1 MNRFLLKNDTTENV
15 SARVTVSPSDE
26 LGNLGHD
33 AATVIEGDRL
43 TTCLAP
49 TAVDLP
55 EPTGHRSQCFELN
68 DNGRYAVEIN
78 GVVQPYAFTPA
89 DLMDCFNG
97 QHESQVRFLE
107 CMRPAISCDGANSQ
121 VSVFMSLPWQGESG
135 GAINLYNDET
145 NELISEIQ
153 GYYLN
158 PPDYNMADRLSPDVT
173 YITANSEGN
182 STQTDYGNYRVTQ
195 QLISY
200 RNTTDNPVRLRFE
213 ILHSSENE
221 FPKTIFTEETEFHHN
236 PTLFLIEETQDYS
249 VYGVCLAPAED
260 KPEISCDGA
269 TDSARLT
276 DGSGTW
282 NIELNGKLYVSPDGY
297 GLGYFIHQ
305 TPELNA
311 EIEGGG
317 DGDFQ
322 FHNVSTTKHQRIRI
336 IPVDGSSW
344 EIHPGNNNP
353 TVAVN
358 DDGSISLCLAPTRPE
373 ITCDGAVPVF
383 EAKTSFETNVIEV
396 SVDGGPWSDIYSAE
410 GIFVSFVPGNP
421 GADIR
426 FNLEG
431 SDPKRVRVR
440 TSRDIGLYVNPI
452 SGFDQINTNKAYTL
466 YDRDGNII
474 DAFDPKNQDHSGREF
489 DDTGTTDDFAVF
501 FAEAEF
507 CLATEPSPTY
517 AIRLEGE
524 SSLKEMFEN
533 NISSEK
539 HRDTK
544 VVELEF
550 YEGLEIISMQAFSD
564 CSISGELTFS
574 DSVWLIGQNAFLR
587 NNISEITLGSGIKRL
602 GNYAFRDNKIT
613 TIHIY
618 ATTPPEIE
626 SESWPP
632 FEGNVIEKIYVPT
645 SVVDA
650 YKSAPYWSTFADKI
664 FGF

>member
-1 MNRFLLKNDTTENV
+1 MNRFLFKNDTAENITA
-15 SARVTVSPSDE
+15 SISVTPSDE
-26 LGNLGHD
+26 LGNLGHT
-33 AATVIEGDRL
+33 AATIIEENKL

-49 TAVDLP
+49 TVITLP
-55 EPTGHRSQCFELN
+55 EPTKYRSDCFELS
-68 DNGRYAVEIN
+68 DDGLYAVEIN
-78 GVVQPYAFTPA
+78 GVVQPYAFTPT
-89 DLMDCFNG
+89 DLLDAFNG
-97 QHESQVRFLE
+97 MHESKIKFRE
-107 CMRPAISCDGANSQ
+107 CVEDACLNATTGAITGG
-121 VSVFMSLPWQGESG
+121 VWG
-135 GAINLYNDET
+135 GAIYTINGVDYPSYYNDFA
-145 NELISEIQ
+145 ELIEVDDGSETVF
-153 GYYLN
+153 YWKNL
-158 PPDYNMADRLSPDVT
+158 
-173 YITANSEGN
+173 
-182 STQTDYGNYRVTQ
+182 TDQFLRVE
-195 QLISY
+195 I
-200 RNTTDNPVRLRFE
+200 RNAELYKNDDGWV
-213 ILHSSENE
+213 EN
-221 FPKTIFTEETEFHHN
+221 TN
-236 PTLFLIEETQDYS
+236 PTLKYDADAGTVKF
-249 VYGVCLAPAED
+249 CLAPAVP
-260 KPEISCDGA
+260 KLSISCDGA

-297 GLGYFIHQ
+297 GLGYFIHR
-305 TPELNA
+305 TPELKA
-311 EIEGGG
+311 EIEAGG

-322 FHNVSTTKHQRIRI
+322 LYNLSTTKHQRIRI

-373 ITCDGAVPVF
+373 IVCDGATSSF
-383 EAKTSFETNVIEV
+383 QAKSSLATNEIEV
-396 SVDGGPWSDIYSAE
+396 SIDYGPWKSIYDTTEISATYL
-410 GIFVSFVPGNP
+410 PGNP

-426 FNLEG
+426 FSLIDEG
-431 SDPKRVRVR
+431 ARKVRVR
-440 TSRDIGLYVNPI
+440 TTRDIGLYVNPSI
-452 SGFDQINTNKAYTL
+452 GFDQINDNKAYTL

-474 DAFDPKNQDHSGREF
+474 DPFDPKNQDHSGREF

-632 FEGNVIEKIYVPT
+632 FEGNVIENIYVPT